1 MAYLMIALRI
11 IHILSGVIWVG
22 GGFFN
27 ILFLQPAIRAT
38 GADGQ
43 KVVRHLMQKTRM
55 TATTYTTS
63 TLTAISGVI
72 IYWILSGF
80 QLSFMS
86 TGYGLVLTIASVLG
100 LIVWLVVIF
109 PLRNIFKKMAAIGQ
123 QVQAQGGQPTP
134 DQTAQ
139 MQALGGQLA
148 KLGRMNL
155 ILATLAIA
163 GMAMAE
169 ETPF

>member
-1 MAYLMIALRI
+1 MGYLMIVLRI
-11 IHILSGVIWVG
+11 IHILCGVIWVG

-27 ILFLQPAIRAT
+27 FLFLQPAIRAT

-43 KVVRHLMQKTRM
+43 KVVRHLLQKTRM

-72 IYWILSGF
+72 IYWILSDF

-86 TGYGLVLTIASVLG
+86 SGYGLVLTIASMLG

-109 PLRNIFKKMAAIGQ
+109 PLRNIFTKMAAMGQ
-123 QVQAQGGQPTP
+123 QIQAQGGQPTP

-139 MQALGGQLA
+139 MQAFGARLA

-155 ILATLAIA
+155 ILVTMAVA

>member
-1 MAYLMIALRI
+1 
-11 IHILSGVIWVG
+11 
-22 GGFFN
+22 
-27 ILFLQPAIRAT
+27 
-38 GADGQ
+38 
-43 KVVRHLMQKTRM
+43 
-55 TATTYTTS
+55 
-63 TLTAISGVI
+63 
-72 IYWILSGF
+72 
-80 QLSFMS
+80 MS
-86 TGYGLVLTIASVLG
+86 SGYGLVLTIASALG

-134 DQTAQ
+134 EQAAQ
-139 MQALGGQLA
+139 VQALGEQLA

-155 ILATLAIA
+155 ILVTIAIA

>member
-43 KVVRHLMQKTRM
+43 KVVRYLMQTTRM

-63 TLTAISGVI
+63 TLTAISGLT

-80 QLSFMS
+80 QLSFLS
-86 TGYGLVLTIASVLG
+86 SGYGLVLTIASALG

-134 DQTAQ
+134 EQAAQ
-139 MQALGGQLA
+139 MQALGGRLA
-148 KLGRMNL
+148 ILGRLNL
-155 ILATLAIA
+155 ILVTIAIA